1 MNQVSALARDQTESP
16 LDRAVY
22 WIEYVIRHQGA
33 PHLRIASRKL
43 SLFQRYLFD
52 VLFFVLFSAL
62 SFFFLVF
69 CLCRH
74 IICLNGRVK
83 MNGQKKKTN

>member
-1 MNQVSALARDQTESP
+1 MDQVSALARDQMESP
-16 LDRAVY
+16 LNRAVY
-22 WIEYVIRHQGA
+22 WIEYVIRNQGA

-52 VLFFVLFSAL
+52 VLFFVLFSA
-62 SFFFLVF
+62 FFFLV
-69 CLCRH
+69 LPLPALH
-74 IICLNGRVK
+74 IICSNGRVK